1 MEKIMANDIPT
12 QSRIKQEAKALKK
25 QQPNLKHTQALDQ
38 VVKNHGFKNYDD
50 YNASLKNSAL
60 RPKLG
65 AETPLADSNQLTLF
79 IDAKLTKQS
88 EIFYDFREAAAKK
101 GVDFAILIPTQTGLK
116 KSILDATS
124 PIRNLFEKSNFHT
137 YSKQNKGPAFKVI
150 KDAVYVTTHGFEP
163 ARVSLYRPVT
173 KDGDPRMWFSRLK
186 EFAQADDQIAIVFYN
201 DLPHLINITILPDVK
216 IIENI
221 FTDIANKGDEA
232 AIALVNTL
240 RDIAKKGPIK
250 STTNGDTAV
259 GMAVEMALGIDPNS
273 AKGPDY
279 LNRIELKAARE
290 NKFGKARQTR
300 QTLFAQVADWG
311 HPLSRYKSSAAILD
325 RFGYQRDSDFKL
337 YCTIAAN
344 KFNSQG
350 LSFVVSDDDELL
362 YEVHQSEGVVAVW
375 PAKLLM
381 NRLIQKHSET
391 FWIKAQSNKDAFGNE
406 LFTLKSI
413 IHTKKPLENQLI
425 RLIKEGYITMDHLI
439 KRTEDGQ
446 VKEKGPLFKISAD
459 GFKYLFPD
467 PVEYLLTEQ

>member
-1 MEKIMANDIPT
+1 MAKDIPT
-12 QSRIKQEAKALKK
+12 QSRVKQEAKALKK

-50 YNASLKNSAL
+50 YNASLKSSTS
-60 RPKLG
+60 RPTFG
-65 AETPLADSNQLTLF
+65 IGTPISDDSQLELF
-79 IDAKLTKQS
+79 IDDKLTKQS
-88 EIFYDFREAAAKK
+88 VVFDDFREAAAKK

-116 KSILDATS
+116 KSILDATGQ
-124 PIRNLFEKSNFHT
+124 IRNLFEKSNFHT
-137 YSKQNKGPAFKVI
+137 YSKQNKGPEFKVI
-150 KDAVYVTTHGFEP
+150 KDAVYVTDQGLEP
-163 ARVSLYRPVT
+163 TKVSLYRPVT

-186 EFAQADDQIAIVFYN
+186 EFAQADDQIAIVFFN
-201 DLPHLINITILPDVK
+201 DLPHLINITVLLDLK
-216 IIENI
+216 IITKI
-221 FTDIANKGDEA
+221 FEDIASKGEEP
-232 AIALVNTL
+232 AIALVNIL

-259 GMAVEMALGIDPNS
+259 GMAVEMALGIGPNS

-279 LNRIELKAARE
+279 LNCIELKAARE

-325 RFGYQRDSDFKL
+325 KFGYQRDSDFKL

-362 YEVHQSEGVVAVW
+362 YEIHQSEGVVAVW
-375 PAKLLM
+375 PAKLLT

-391 FWIKAQSNKDAFGNE
+391 FWIKAQSNKDEFGNE

-413 IHTKKPLENQLI
+413 VHTKRPLENQLM
-425 RLIKEGYITMDHLI
+425 RLIRDGYVTMDHLI

-446 VKEKGPLFKISAD
+446 VKEKGPLFKISAE

-467 PVEYLLTEQ
+467 PVEYLLTE